1 MKKTAP
7 KNNQKQQ
14 NIQISPKKTL
24 LEQLYDRGWLD
35 FPKSP
40 YTSLARLRVGL
51 KLMYNYQII
60 QRSNLHSGFIVN
72 SRIDIALSLDARI
85 YNDSLQFYRNC
96 LRIVP
101 AEFWPV
107 VRLICLEEKM
117 PEIPSELSERQQA
130 HINYLYK
137 IDLCR
142 GLDRIISDT
151 TKNR

>member
-1 MKKTAP
+1 
-7 KNNQKQQ
+7 
-14 NIQISPKKTL
+14 
-24 LEQLYDRGWLD
+24 
-35 FPKSP
+35 
-40 YTSLARLRVGL
+40 
-51 KLMYNYQII
+51 MYNYQII

-151 TKNR
+151 TKNG

>member
-51 KLMYNYQII
+51 NLCII
-60 QRSNLHSGFIVN
+60 IRLSN
-72 SRIDIALSLDARI
+72 
-85 YNDSLQFYRNC
+85 
-96 LRIVP
+96 VP
-101 AEFWPV
+101 TC
-107 VRLICLEEKM
+107 I
-117 PEIPSELSERQQA
+117 Q
-130 HINYLYK
+130 
-137 IDLCR
+137 DL
-142 GLDRIISDT
+142 L
-151 TKNR
+151 